1 MDAWHW
7 VGAAIEAVLLT
18 ILVLLWYD
26 TLRED
31 PKWTTAQAAKRAAIA
46 AIVIPVGFVAVLIL
60 PLWVGAVL
68 IAIPLIDIIVMAM
81 AS

>member
-1 MDAWHW
+1 VDAWHW

-31 PKWTTAQAAKRAAIA
+31 PKWTSAQAAKRAAIA
-46 AIVIPVGFVAVLIL
+46 AIVIPVGFLALLIL
-60 PLWVGAVL
+60 PLWVGGVL
-68 IAIPLIDIIVMAM
+68 IAIPLIAIIVMAM

>member
-7 VGAAIEAVLLT
+7 VGAPIEAVLLT

-60 PLWVGAVL
+60 PLWVGGVL
-68 IAIPLIDIIVMAM
+68 IAIPLIAIIVMAM